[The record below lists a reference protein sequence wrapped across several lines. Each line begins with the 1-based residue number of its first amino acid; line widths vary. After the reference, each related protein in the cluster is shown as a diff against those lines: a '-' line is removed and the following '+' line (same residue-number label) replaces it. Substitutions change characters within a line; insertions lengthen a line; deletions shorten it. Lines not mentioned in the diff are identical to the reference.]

1 MKQQENPGPDMVNK
15 HHLATMRFRMTDRM
29 VKRYLEKRFMGTGVY
44 RGQHQILM
52 HLFWA
57 PDSSQA
63 QLAEHMEISPAAV
76 AVSLKK
82 LEKGGYVRRQNRRED
97 NRSNQI
103 EITEKGRQ
111 VVDISIE
118 IFHELDRTLY
128 RGFSPEET
136 KQLCGYLDRMYANLA
151 HWEQD
156 APGTG

>member
-1 MKQQENPGPDMVNK
+1 MKQQEIRRPDLFNQHPLV
-15 HHLATMRFRMTDRM
+15 AMRLRMTERM

-52 HLFWA
+52 HIFWA

-82 LEKGGYVRRQNRRED
+82 LEKGGYVRRQNRKED

-118 IFHELDRTLY
+118 IFHELERTLY
-128 RGFSPEET
+128 QGFSQEET
-136 KQLCGYLDRMYANLA
+136 QQLCGYLDRMYANLEQ
-151 HWEQD
+151 WEKD
-156 APGTG
+156 AAGVG